1 MVCRYQDP
9 QHGINK
15 GYLPSVPSSPSG
27 VQAGVTIRAREGG
40 PFSVPL
46 AAGRFVAAALS
57 GCGGVA
63 GRRTRL
69 IGAVRRDCAEGIAEP
84 LCAVGG
90 ATGRFQE
97 VTEA

>member
-1 MVCRYQDP
+1 MQ
-9 QHGINK
+9 
-15 GYLPSVPSSPSG
+15 LPSVPSSPSG
-27 VQAGVTIRAREGG
+27 VPAGLTIRDREGG
-40 PFSVPL
+40 PFSVHS

-63 GRRTRL
+63 SRRIRL
-69 IGAVRRDCAEGIAEP
+69 IGAVRRDCAEGVAEP